1 MEWNQLEYFLTV
13 ARMQHVTRAAEALSI
28 TQPALSHSLAKL
40 EEELGVQLFE
50 RSGRNVQ
57 LNRYGRTFAARVS
70 NALQEIRR
78 GKEEIAELT
87 DPESGVVTLAFGN
100 ILGTHFVPELVHRFQ
115 EKYPNIRF
123 ELCQGTCTQTQQLL
137 EEGQSDLNITS
148 PRSGA
153 DGIVWETLFAA
164 ELYAVVPA
172 SYRLAAK
179 ESISLKEL
187 ADEPFIGIHRDCGL
201 RGTVDA
207 ISRTHHFLPQVKY
220 SAEDLATVAGFVAA
234 GLGVSLLPKSRG
246 LMLEG
251 MRWIKISTPGCVCE
265 VGIEWKEKRYLSPAA
280 RLFRDFALEISR
292 LREAI

>member
-1 MEWNQLEYFLTV
+1 MELNQLEYFLTV
-13 ARMQHVTRAAEALSI
+13 VRMQHVTRAAEVLSI

-50 RSGRNVQ
+50 RSGRNVK

-87 DPESGVVTLAFGN
+87 DPESGVLSLAFGN
-100 ILGTHFVPELVHRFQ
+100 ILGTHFIPELVHRFQ

-123 ELCQGTCTQTQQLL
+123 ELYQGTSTQTQQLL
-137 EEGQSDLNITS
+137 EEGQCDLNITS
-148 PRSGA
+148 PGSGA
-153 DGIVWETLFAA
+153 ADIVRETLFVAD
-164 ELYAVVPA
+164 LYAVVPA
-172 SYRLAAK
+172 SHRLAAK
-179 ESISLKEL
+179 EAIGLKEL
-187 ADEPFIGIHRDCGL
+187 AEEPFIGIHRDCGL
-201 RGTVDA
+201 RGTVDT
-207 ISRTHHFLPQVKY
+207 ISRTHQFFPQVKY
-220 SAEDLATVAGFVAA
+220 SAEDLVTVAGFVAA
-234 GLGVSLLPKSRG
+234 GLGVSLLPKSRA

-251 MRWIKISTPGCVCE
+251 MQWIKVATPGCVCE

-292 LREAI
+292 LRETI

>member
-13 ARMQHVTRAAEALSI
+13 AQTQHVTRAAEALSI

-57 LNRYGRTFAARVS
+57 LNRYGQIFAARVS
-70 NALQEIRR
+70 SALGEIRR
-78 GKEEIAELT
+78 GKEEIEELT
-87 DPESGVVTLAFGN
+87 NPESGVVSLAFGN
-100 ILGTHFVPELVHRFQ
+100 ILGTHYIPELIHRFQ

-123 ELCQGTCTQTQQLL
+123 ELFQGTCSYTQQLV
-137 EEGQSDLNITS
+137 EEGRCDLNITS

-153 DGIVWETLFAA
+153 DGLTWETLFVA
-164 ELYAVVPA
+164 ELYAAVPA
-172 SYRLAAK
+172 SHRLAEKAA
-179 ESISLKEL
+179 IGLKEL

-201 RGTVDA
+201 RGTIDA
-207 ISRTHHFLPQVKY
+207 ISRASLFVPRVKY
-220 SAEDLATVAGFVAA
+220 TAEDLPTVAGFVAA

-246 LMLEG
+246 LMLDG
-251 MRWIKISTPGCVCE
+251 TRWLKISTPGCVCE
-265 VGIEWKEKRYLSPAA
+265 VGIEWKEKRYLSPSA